1 MNNYVYKLGNA
12 LYINLTNRCTNRCRF
27 CVRNKCSGVG
37 GYDLWLDREPTPQ
50 EVIDRIDAPSKYN
63 EIVFCGYGEPMVK
76 LDEII
81 AIARVLKEKGARIRI
96 NTNGQANLYHG
107 KNVVP
112 ELEGLVDAISISLNA
127 PTAGK
132 YDQLCHSIYGAEA
145 FDAVLDFAREC
156 VKIIPKVVFTVVD
169 ILPPEDME
177 RCQRIAEQIGAEFR
191 VRGMMR

>member
-127 PTAGK
+127 PTAEK

>member
-1 MNNYVYKLGNA
+1 
-12 LYINLTNRCTNRCRF
+12 
-27 CVRNKCSGVG
+27 
-37 GYDLWLDREPTPQ
+37 
-50 EVIDRIDAPSKYN
+50 
-63 EIVFCGYGEPMVK
+63 MVK

-127 PTAGK
+127 PTAEK

-177 RCQRIAEQIGAEFR
+177 RCRRIAEQIGAEFR